1 MSKVAVVYWSGTGNT
16 EAMAKAVAEGAKE
29 NGAEADVLQAS
40 EFGADKLGDYSA
52 VAFGCPAMG
61 SEELEEYDFAPM
73 FEACEAFLLTF
84 LQNVNGEGFDFVLC
98 HLFHLPPAHA
108 PFCPLVFNRLNTRA
122 KKIWSTVVSS
132 ASAIFNKESN
142 CGNCHK
148 E

>member
-73 FEACEAFLLTF
+73 FEACEAQLSGKRIALFGSYGWGS
-84 LQNVNGEGFDFVLC
+84 GEWMNAWEERCDNAGANRVCDSVIC
-98 HLFHLPPAHA
+98 KEA
-108 PFCPLVFNRLNTRA
+108 PDENAETACKALGAALV
-122 KKIWSTVVSS
+122 
-132 ASAIFNKESN
+132 
-142 CGNCHK
+142 
-148 E
+148 